1 MPQSEQ
7 NEDNAP
13 RQTGG
18 AIAVRS
24 TSGSRVLDV
33 ATGPGEAALGALSV
47 VGRSGCVV
55 GADLSLVMLEAA
67 HARLSSGPFQPV
79 ATDGQALAFQS
90 GSFDA
95 VLCQLGLMFFPDVAQ
110 GLAEF
115 RRVLHPGRCAA
126 VCVMSTPDRVPM
138 WGVLAETLSRYLPEQ
153 RDVLHLSFALADA
166 THLTGLF
173 TAAGFRDVRVQR
185 ETREG
190 IIESFD
196 DYWSPIEAGTGQMPQ
211 AYRALPESSRWA
223 VREAV
228 HARLAP
234 FASKGRLV
242 MRAEMLIGAGRA

>member
-1 MPQSEQ
+1 LAAAEVPS
-7 NEDNAP
+7 
-13 RQTGG
+13 GG
-18 AIAVRS
+18 
-24 TSGSRVLDV
+24 RVLDV
-33 ATGPGEAALGALSV
+33 ATGPGEAAMVALPV

-55 GADLSLVMLEAA
+55 GADLSLAMLEAA
-67 HARLSSGPFQPV
+67 HARLSSGSFQPV

-95 VLCQLGLMFFPDVAQ
+95 VLCQLGLMFFPDAAQ

-115 RRVLHPGRCAA
+115 RRVLHPGRCVA
-126 VCVMSTPDRVPM
+126 VCVMSTLDRAPM

-153 RDVLHLSFALADA
+153 REALHLSFTLADA
-166 THLTGLF
+166 TQLAGLF
-173 TAAGFRDVRVQR
+173 AAAGFRDIRVQR

-223 VREAV
+223 VREEV
-228 HARLAP
+228 HAGLAP
-234 FASKGRLV
+234 FESNGRLV